1 VCLNTRINVNSAF
14 RMVDESISYPESWDC
29 QMFVICGGMPAPIFV
44 FISTFWLNE
53 LWRGRFSIAI
63 EVLFSVPFSHAW
75 LNKRNGVKFKC
86 VEGKNKK
93 QKQTKL
99 HKYCVIM
106 SGQLS
111 TNRAQHARLPHSEHE
126 SSSKCP
132 IRAQNIHIELKIC
145 GKASENNYLQ

>member
-1 VCLNTRINVNSAF
+1 MYLNTRINVNSAF

-29 QMFVICGGMPAPIFV
+29 QMFAICGGMPAPISV
-44 FISTFWLNE
+44 CISTFWLNE

-75 LNKRNGVKFKC
+75 LNKRNGVKL
-86 VEGKNKK
+86 EWKNKK

-106 SGQLS
+106 SGQLRRIELNMLDYLILS
-111 TNRAQHARLPHSEHE
+111 MNRAQN
-126 SSSKCP
+126 
-132 IRAQNIHIELKIC
+132 AQFELRI
-145 GKASENNYLQ
+145 ST